1 MGNAV
6 IIGSK
11 SSGEKARTPVES
23 PDSLQSIAY
32 AKILDLVSEGEIYGL
47 VNGEASIYLNET
59 PILNENGTR
68 NFSGT
73 TYDVRNGTQDQ
84 SYIQGFPASENEV
97 GVGVELKF
105 VQPYTRAINNNSL
118 SAVRIRLAVNQ
129 LVETKSNGD
138 RVGSSVSYAIDLSTA
153 GGAYQTVIQ
162 NAFTGKTTST
172 YERSHR
178 IDLPP
183 SNSGWTIRVRRL
195 TGDSTSDYLQNGTS
209 VVSVTE
215 IIDAK
220 NRYPNSAIVA
230 TTFDAS
236 QFNAIPT
243 RSFHL
248 RGRLIRVPSNYDA
261 IGRSYSGIWDGTFKT
276 AYSNNPAWVFYDLLL
291 HQRYGLGHI
300 LTGAQ
305 VDRYSL
311 YRIGQYCDEL
321 VSDGKGGMEPRFTAN
336 LYLQSRA
343 DALKVLQDMAAI
355 FRGMSYWGAGSVIAT
370 ADTPSDPVYTFTNA
384 NVIDGKFTYAGTS
397 RKSRLSVALVSWN
410 DPADFYRSKVE
421 YVEDREALARYGYQ
435 QTEVNALGCTSQ
447 GQANRLGRWAL
458 LTNKLETETVSF
470 SVGLDAAGDFVR
482 PGAVVNVADNDR
494 AGRRIGGRLK
504 DASLDAAVL
513 DGDLQVF
520 PGDRITV
527 VGRSGKPMV
536 RIIKDIGYAF
546 TVDQTDISIDSTMWT
561 VDKTADFET
570 VKRVVFDEPLEE
582 IPALGGVW
590 VLESSTLKAQLFR
603 ILSIA
608 ERSGEDELGFDI
620 VATKHVPDKF
630 DNIDS
635 GTRIDTRP
643 ITVIPPSV
651 QDAPDNITITSDYLV
666 DQGNA
671 VNSMT
676 ISWDAA
682 PNALYYEVQ
691 WRRDSQSLVSAG
703 RTGTTSMTINGIYA
717 GVYVARVRAVNALD
731 ITSIWGESE
740 PTQLNGKTTPP
751 PVVSFL
757 KAESKIFGIRLTWGI
772 PEGFETADLQKTEI
786 WYGTTNS
793 LDAAQKFG
801 DYAYPQ
807 TDLDIIGLQA
817 GTSFFFWARLVDR
830 SGNMGSFF
838 GPINGQASSD
848 ATAILDYLNG
858 EITESQLGETL
869 LEKVN
874 SGGGADIKIE
884 QIKSDLAAMYTIKTQ
899 LTANGQTYLSGIG
912 VGVENNGGIITSQ
925 VLVAA
930 SRFAVI
936 DPNSGTVNTPFV
948 IQNGAAYINNAFIGD
963 GTITNAKIGDTIQST
978 AIANNGQPVW
988 KLSKSG
994 TFQIN
999 SVGSGGNT
1007 VITPDAYKVYDSNGV
1022 LRVQLGNLSA

>member
-11 SSGEKARTPVES
+11 SSGEKTSTPVES

-84 SYIQGFPASENEV
+84 SYTQGFPASENETA
-97 GVGVELKF
+97 VGVELKF
-105 VQPYTRAINNNSL
+105 TQPYTRAINNNSL

-236 QFNAIPT
+236 QFSAIPT

-248 RGRLIRVPSNYDA
+248 RGRLIRVPSNYDP
-261 IGRSYSGIWDGTFKT
+261 IGRGYSGIWDGTFKT

-370 ADTPSDPVYTFTNA
+370 ADMPADPAYTFTNA

-410 DPADFYRSKVE
+410 DPTDFYRSKVE

-447 GQANRLGRWAL
+447 GQANRLGRWTL

-470 SVGLDAAGDFVR
+470 SVGLDAAGEFIR

-494 AGRRIGGRLK
+494 AGRRIGGRLR
-504 DASLDAAVL
+504 DANLEAAVL

-520 PGDRITV
+520 PGDQITV
-527 VGRSGKPMV
+527 VGSSGTPMV
-536 RIIKDIGYAF
+536 RIIKDIGYPF
-546 TVDQTDISIDSTMWT
+546 TVDQTDITVDSTMWT

-570 VKRVVFDEPLEE
+570 VKRVVFDKPLGEL
-582 IPALGGVW
+582 PALGGVW
-590 VLESSTLKAQLFR
+590 VLESNTLKAQLFR
-603 ILSIA
+603 ILSVA
-608 ERSGEDELGFDI
+608 ERSGDDALGFDI
-620 VATKHVPDKF
+620 VATKHIPDKF
-630 DNIDS
+630 NNIDS

-643 ITVIPPSV
+643 ITIIPPSV
-651 QDAPDNITITSDYLV
+651 QQAPDNITINSDYMV
-666 DQGNA
+666 DQGSA

-691 WRRDSQSLVSAG
+691 WRRDSLALVSAG

-731 ITSIWGESE
+731 ITSIWGESD
-740 PTQLNGKTTPP
+740 PIQINGKTTPP

-757 KAESKIFGIRLTWGI
+757 KAESKVFGIRLTWGI
-772 PEGFETADLQKTEI
+772 PEGIETADLQRTEI
-786 WYGTTNS
+786 WHSPVADISQAT
-793 LDAAQKFG
+793 KFG

-807 TDLDIIGLQA
+807 TDLDIIGLQSGYSA
-817 GTSFFFWARLVDR
+817 FFWARLVDR
-830 SGNMGSFF
+830 TGNIGAFY
-838 GPINGQASSD
+838 GPINGQSSSD
-848 ATAILDYLNG
+848 ATAILEYLNG
-858 EITESQLGETL
+858 QITESQLGQEL
-869 LEKVN
+869 LEKVE

-884 QIKSDLAAMYTIKTQ
+884 QIKSELAALYTIKTQ
-899 LTANGQTYLSGIG
+899 LDVNGRTYLAGIG
-912 VGVENNGGIITSQ
+912 VGVENNDGIVESQ

-936 DPNSGTVNTPFV
+936 DPNTGTVNTPFV
-948 IQNGAAYINNAFIGD
+948 IQNGTAYINTAFIDD
-963 GTITNAKIGDTIQST
+963 GTITNAKIGDTIAST
-978 AIANNGQPVW
+978 AVGTNGRPLWV
-988 KLSKSG
+988 LSKSNG
-994 TFQIN
+994 FELN
-999 SVGSGGNT
+999 SAGAGGRT
-1007 VITPDAYKVYDSNGV
+1007 QQTADFIKIYDASGV
-1022 LRVQLGNLSA
+1022 LRVQLGNLLA